1 MCRTVG
7 HSAPTVRA
15 LGRDAFGF
23 FLDRFLMAQSGNTS
37 GGLADSA
44 ICVNSLEFLAGST
57 GRLTISS
64 MIEDHV
70 VDSGSISASF
80 SMGLKNQARLY
91 DSASKVGPTPT
102 QFPMGLHNEAE
113 LYQILARRMKS

>member
-23 FLDRFLMAQSGNTS
+23 FLDRFLMAQLSNTS
-37 GGLADSA
+37 GRLADSA
-44 ICVNSLEFLAGST
+44 IRVNSLEFLAGSI

-80 SMGLKNQARLY
+80 SMGLY

-102 QFPMGLHNEAE
+102 QFPMGLHNQSS
-113 LYQILARRMKS
+113 LPVYPYVNWSLPLCH